1 MLKILSYI
9 GTFMAGGL
17 ITLFFHCCLILAKA
31 SDEIERDQNCQAL
44 SEENE
49 IK

>member
-17 ITLFFHCCLILAKA
+17 ITLFLHCALIIAKE
-31 SDEIERDQNCQAL
+31 SDKDIINKD
-44 SEENE
+44 
-49 IK
+49 K